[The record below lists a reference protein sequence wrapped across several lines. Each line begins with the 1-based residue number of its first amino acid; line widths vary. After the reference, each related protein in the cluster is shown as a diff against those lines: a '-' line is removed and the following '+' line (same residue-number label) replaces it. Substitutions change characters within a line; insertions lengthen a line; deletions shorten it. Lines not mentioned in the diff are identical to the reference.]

1 MPSNRAVSVALSVV
15 ASPRATDRPPHS
27 SALGRKRLLVFS
39 RVWIVDVTAPN
50 SEVTDV
56 VTDAKGVIETVVFRQ
71 LYLKHIDENL
81 FIYFADFSRANRRT
95 SCSDPEY
102 LDSGKPEKDLWQR
115 NLNWLREVAD

>member
-1 MPSNRAVSVALSVV
+1 VSAGNEVAHDDPGRELGYEAV
-15 ASPRATDRPPHS
+15 
-27 SALGRKRLLVFS
+27 
-39 RVWIVDVTAPN
+39 I
-50 SEVTDV
+50 

-81 FIYFADFSRANRRT
+81 FIYFADFSRANRQP
-95 SCSDPEY
+95 SGSDPEY